1 MTWAEYTGWKIGG
14 HCRQC
19 TSLTHFYI
27 IDPRLQL
34 GVEAGRCPPFN
45 FSPIWEEGKNVNFI
59 RGWEEVPISGVQSHQ
74 HDFIY
79 SRKLP
84 QWQTTQ
90 VSIEEENNFSHRE
103 SKNIATE
110 ISNIEK
116 QRAHEMYLR
125 LIYYYVDEDKMEQPT
140 NANTRCES
148 NLHIKDYQ
156 YYLLN
161 ADTNIKSIFI
171 NFCNEIKTKMN
182 IIRWIHWGR
191 SIISE
196 WSDSWKCQLFFRIDW
211 CKMMAQQNP
220 KGIQED
226 LV

>member
-1 MTWAEYTGWKIGG
+1 M
-14 HCRQC
+14 
-19 TSLTHFYI
+19 
-27 IDPRLQL
+27 
-34 GVEAGRCPPFN
+34 
-45 FSPIWEEGKNVNFI
+45 
-59 RGWEEVPISGVQSHQ
+59 QSHQ

-79 SRKLP
+79 SRKVP
-84 QWQTTQ
+84 HRQTTNK
-90 VSIEEENNFSHRE
+90 VSIEEE
-103 SKNIATE
+103 KNCSYKTNKKIATE

-116 QRAHEMYLR
+116 QWAHQMYLR
-125 LIYYYVDEDKMEQPT
+125 MIYCYVDEDKMEQPT
-140 NANTRCES
+140 NANTRERSES

-156 YYLLN
+156 YYLLHV
-161 ADTNIKSIFI
+161 DTNIKSIFI

-220 KGIQED
+220 KGHQED